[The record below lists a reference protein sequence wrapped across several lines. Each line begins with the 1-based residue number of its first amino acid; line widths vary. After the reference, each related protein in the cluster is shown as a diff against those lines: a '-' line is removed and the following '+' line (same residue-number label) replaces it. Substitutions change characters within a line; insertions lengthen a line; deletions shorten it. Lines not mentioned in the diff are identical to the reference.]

1 LLQGGN
7 STELHDRP
15 RPVVVDH
22 LANMDSFFRTWI
34 PAIKKDIE
42 MSALV
47 MNKLADDMGS
57 SVHGIASKTAA
68 ELRRIPLK
76 YGRLRRKLTAV
87 FARTQADIHH
97 EMHKQRVIQSE
108 CGKPYTVEQFVELFD
123 HDHNL
128 QLTEE
133 AHWTPEFT
141 DEFYEGWPVFATQMR
156 LQDPACG
163 SKKWSLPPQKLD
175 KSEL

>member
-1 LLQGGN
+1 
-7 STELHDRP
+7 
-15 RPVVVDH
+15 
-22 LANMDSFFRTWI
+22 MDSFFRTWI